1 MDCIFILKGY
11 LILFSHLDLS
21 QLVVEADTRLGLIY
35 IASWVVH
42 LFANHES
49 INAKLLHP
57 PDISTFKDCFFFPSH
72 LRGKDCVQMPH
83 PIFFKFPAELGS
95 DIEIWVKFWFTQMYS
110 HYVILSTVQSIM
122 GNLFHRETW
131 KQTKNEKKI
140 KPLLLNFSSNSY

>member
-1 MDCIFILKGY
+1 MAI
-11 LILFSHLDLS
+11 S
-21 QLVVEADTRLGLIY
+21 VRLCLQVTFTYFGPSIDSRD
-35 IASWVVH
+35 IH

-49 INAKLLHP
+49 INSKLLHP

-122 GNLFHRETW
+122 GNLFHREIW

-140 KPLLLNFSSNSY
+140 KPLLLNFSSNSYWRKKNFYQ